1 MAQVNWYQHDQAK
14 RAQVPILQWNACG
27 SCIHDS
33 LDLLS
38 MATCSSV
45 KKLVADRMLML
56 DLALFN
62 SYFCQTIY
70 VTDNWLSWCLHNDT
84 SYEYGALAFVF
95 TKEMQRLRLFAE
107 VNYMHVEWECVCLE
121 STQSSAQCD
130 VQMQL
135 CIDRRWSRA
144 FFARTNAKVRL

>member
-1 MAQVNWYQHDQAK
+1 MLAV
-14 RAQVPILQWNACG
+14 
-27 SCIHDS
+27 HDS

-56 DLALFN
+56 DLALLN

-70 VTDNWLSWCLHNDT
+70 VTDNRLSRCLHNDV
-84 SYEYGALAFVF
+84 SYEYGALVFVF

-107 VNYMHVEWECVCLE
+107 VNYFMHVECERVCLE
-121 STQSSAQCD
+121 STQSSAQYVMYKCNF
-130 VQMQL
+130 VL
-135 CIDRRWSRA
+135 IDIEVEP
-144 FFARTNAKVRL
+144 FLHV

>member
-1 MAQVNWYQHDQAK
+1 
-14 RAQVPILQWNACG
+14 
-27 SCIHDS
+27 
-33 LDLLS
+33 

-70 VTDNWLSWCLHNDT
+70 VTDNRQSWCLHNDA
-84 SYEYGALAFVF
+84 SYEYGALVFVF
-95 TKEMQRLRLFAE
+95 TKEMQCLRLFAE
-107 VNYMHVEWECVCLE
+107 VNYMHVECECACLE
-121 STQSSAQCD
+121 STQSSVQCD

-135 CIDRRWSRA
+135 CVDRR
-144 FFARTNAKVRL
+144 